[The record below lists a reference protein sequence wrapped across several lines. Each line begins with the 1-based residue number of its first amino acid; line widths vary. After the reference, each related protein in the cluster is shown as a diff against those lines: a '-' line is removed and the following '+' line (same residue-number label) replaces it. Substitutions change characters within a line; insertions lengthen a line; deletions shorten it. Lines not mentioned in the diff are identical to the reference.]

1 MKYTAVLNGKRYEVE
16 VQKEE
21 SQYFPMTR
29 EEISR
34 GGSGGPAAPIVMAAP
49 VAPAPPPTA
58 AAPAPVA
65 PPPPVQAAQPAA
77 APTPTPAP
85 APAGTGAV
93 TVRAP
98 MPGNIM
104 DIKVTPG
111 QAVKAGH
118 VLLTMEAMKM
128 ENDIVAPVDG
138 TVQSIS
144 VQKADTVDTDDVL
157 VMLG

>member
-49 VAPAPPPTA
+49 VVPVAPAPPPAA

-65 PPPPVQAAQPAA
+65 PPPPVQAAQPTAA
-77 APTPTPAP
+77 PAP
-85 APAGTGAV
+85 APAGAGAV